1 MSFSRSCSP
10 EAFSVVLIGT
20 FVLFLTPKAFAQ
32 SELFVETAR
41 EGVTVWEEPSTQS
54 QRVARVTRGTV
65 FQVLDLRDTPEGLFY
80 KVRAEVD
87 GQTLDGFVRE
97 ADVNQRGTD
106 LAQKK
111 PLASEKGG
119 LYAQRTAAASRGPA
133 PVSYAVYSVGLF
145 YASSPPV
152 KIRRAA
158 VGLSIGLDAGL
169 TSSHPYGK
177 PLFHLGGALGP
188 EFSFPLS
195 RGLILYFTPALDIGL
210 LFQPTGTNREG
221 DESISVSTLT
231 LGGRGLAGLS
241 FGSRSRFR
249 AEVGMR
255 AGWAR
260 YTSAGRL
267 EASSDT
273 YLNPVLRLIV
283 TFPLD
288 GIEE

>member
-1 MSFSRSCSP
+1 MSCNP
-10 EAFSVVLIGT
+10 KVFSVVLVGT
-20 FVLFLTPKAFAQ
+20 LVLLLTPGAFAQ

-41 EGVTVWEEPSTQS
+41 EGVSVWEKPSTQS
-54 QRVARVTRGTV
+54 QRVAQVTRGTV

-87 GQTLDGFVRE
+87 GQTLDGFIRE
-97 ADVNQRGTD
+97 SDVNQRGTE
-106 LAQKK
+106 LAPKK

-119 LYAQRTAAASRGPA
+119 LYAQRTAASSRGPVSA
-133 PVSYAVYSVGLF
+133 SYAVYSLGLF

-152 KIRRAA
+152 VIRRAA
-158 VGLSIGLDAGL
+158 VGLSIGLDVGL

-177 PLFHLGGALGP
+177 PLFHFGGALGP
-188 EFSFPLS
+188 EFSFPFG
-195 RGLILYFTPALDIGL
+195 RGAILYFTPALDVGL
-210 LFQPTGTNREG
+210 LFQPTGENQEG
-221 DESISVSTLT
+221 EESIGVSTLA

-241 FGSRSRFR
+241 FGARSRLR
-249 AEVGMR
+249 AEAGVR

-260 YTSAGRL
+260 YTSAGGP